1 MSEQVNQPTSRLDM
15 LRLARRVVEQHT
27 ARQLALIG
35 WLPAPC
41 RRAASAR
48 THSRASEPA
57 S

>member
-1 MSEQVNQPTSRLDM
+1 VNQPTSRLDM